1 MAKKQSSASS
11 ATRKKHAAKQAKRRG
26 GGDDI
31 DDDGESARPLQ
42 RGQNK
47 SKKDRKQDKKHRVKQ
62 YIPPPP
68 PPKGLPDPVDLYLVQ
83 AGKQPDAELVV
94 VLRRLH
100 KKDEATISR
109 GVDGL
114 EGWVRETLR
123 MDADGDGE
131 DWEREMRQEGVVDC
145 ITVWVRPFP
154 AFNRCASSPR
164 PPRPDRRTTFLDLL
178 FILRDDCDCKYT
190 PCILS
195 SSPTLPRFPV
205 ASPSLPFS
213 PRLDPPFSRPSGS
226 RAETM
231 SVLGVQQHGTTTA
244 LSGGKRE
251 GAGMQ
256 SCCPSRLQRRKR
268 RKAST
273 SSSRRM
279 RSPLSASPS
288 SLVGQVKQLL
298 RPAPT
303 RRPLHPTQPKTPPS
317 SAPPPSSPSPTFSRL
332 FPPLSHS
339 QKTPS
344 RLSQANRCGTWSC
357 GTSRVAA

>member
-26 GGDDI
+26 GDDI
-31 DDDGESARPLQ
+31 DDDGEPPRPLQ

-47 SKKDRKQDKKHRVKQ
+47 SKKDRKQDKKDRVKQ

-83 AGKQPDAELVV
+83 AGKQPDAELLV

-123 MDADGDGE
+123 MDVDGDGE

-145 ITVWVRPFP
+145 MAAWVRPVP
-154 AFNRCASSPR
+154 AVNRCASSPR
-164 PPRPDRRTTFLDLL
+164 PPRPDRRTTFLGSL
-178 FILRDDCDCKYT
+178 FILRGDCDCRST
-190 PCILS
+190 PCTLS
-195 SSPTLPRFPV
+195 SSPTPPHFR
-205 ASPSLPFS
+205 ADRQSLPSS
-213 PRLDPPFSRPSGS
+213 PRLAPPSSPLSGS
-226 RAETM
+226 RAGTM
-231 SVLGVQQHGTTTA
+231 SALGVRQHGTTTV
-244 LSGGKRE
+244 LSGGRRE
-251 GAGMQ
+251 GAGTL
-256 SCCPSRLQRRKR
+256 SCCRSRLERRKR
-268 RKAST
+268 RRELT
-273 SSSRRM
+273 SWNRRTRSRPSA
-279 RSPLSASPS
+279 SPLSSAAQVSP
-288 SLVGQVKQLL
+288 LL

-303 RRPLHPTQPKTPPS
+303 RPPHPPTPAKTPPS
-317 SAPPPSSPSPTFSRL
+317 SAPPPSSPSPTSSRL
-332 FPPLSHS
+332 FPRRSRS

-344 RLSQANRCGTWSC
+344 RRLRANRCGT
-357 GTSRVAA
+357 